1 MSDLSRARPDLIE
14 YEPAPQFRAGYWFL
28 ALLGVWVSYILLGG
42 DFTWSTFL
50 LGAATGAIFTRW
62 IVGINGYKPTAN
74 ARLIGPNVKLLFYVA
89 LLFGISIT
97 SSYVFGWIILGGPNG
112 WFGTGVAKVVCGY
125 LTGVC

>member
-74 ARLIGPNVKLLFYVA
+74 ARLIGPNVRLLFYVV
-89 LLFGISIT
+89 LLFGVAIAT
-97 SSYVFGWIILGGPNG
+97 KYAFTFLAGGREDGWL
-112 WFGTGVAKVVCGY
+112 AKLICRY
-125 LTGVC
+125 LTGSC

>member
-74 ARLIGPNVKLLFYVA
+74 ARLIGPNVKLLFYVV
-89 LLFGISIT
+89 LLFGVAFVT
-97 SSYVFGWIILGGPNG
+97 HRTLLYLAGGRDGWLS
-112 WFGTGVAKVVCGY
+112 KVICHY
-125 LTGVC
+125 LTGSC